1 MVRLINEP
9 TSKRELN
16 SRQVKMKSTT
26 DPRHTARKLALSS
39 IFCWLFSE
47 INDEEC
53 LLLAQDLL
61 GYEDADPD
69 LTRSIIEG
77 VKNNN
82 TKIDRIIE
90 MSAPEWPLD
99 KISKVD
105 LVILRIA
112 IYELLYSKSVPEKV
126 AVDEAVELAKEFGN
140 DTSQRFVNGVLG
152 NVIEHKKEHKI

>member
-1 MVRLINEP
+1 
-9 TSKRELN
+9 
-16 SRQVKMKSTT
+16 
-26 DPRHTARKLALSS
+26 
-39 IFCWLFSE
+39 
-47 INDEEC
+47 

-61 GYEDADPD
+61 GYEDADPE
-69 LTRSIIEG
+69 LTKSIIEG
-77 VKNNN
+77 VKKSNND
-82 TKIDRIIE
+82 IDRIIE